1 MNALWWLYAVLLGA
15 ALANIVMSLT
25 LQVKGRLVARIP
37 VHLPSFLWGIVIALL
52 AIQVWVASVYEQE
65 STTEVNVLELAAF
78 LWVPLS
84 TLVMSVLLGEQWW
97 ESRAAG
103 QAMTAQEQFPRII
116 GAVLWVFVVLIAV
129 NLVHQAFSGSL
140 QADLDRL
147 FQLLLGLVAAAGLLS
162 RRLRESVSLAVV
174 AVVVL
179 TAYLVL
185 VYGTVG
191 VSPLGI

>member
-25 LQVKGRLVARIP
+25 LQVKSRLVARIP
-37 VHLPSFLWGIVIALL
+37 VHLPSLLWGIVIALL
-52 AIQVWVASVYEQE
+52 ASQVWVASVYEQE
-65 STTEVNVLELAAF
+65 STTEVTVLELAAF

-103 QAMTAQEQFPRII
+103 DPMTAREQFPRII
-116 GAVLWVFVVLIAV
+116 GAVLWVFVVLIVV

-147 FQLLLGLVAAAGLLS
+147 FQVLLGLVAVAGLLS
-162 RRLRESVSLAVV
+162 RRLRESAWLAVMAV
-174 AVVVL
+174 AVL
-179 TAYLVL
+179 TAYLVM

-191 VSPLGI
+191 TSPLGI